1 MLDEKQKAAV
11 IVCIETSLA
20 ELEKSMVSLKEMTKP
35 IAPDRALGRIARADM
50 MYMKNIHEANYNKA
64 VFRCSQLKEA
74 LKRIHQPDFGL
85 CQWCHQPIG
94 MPRLLAMPETTKCV
108 RCA

>member
-1 MLDEKQKAAV
+1 MLNDEQKAELIA
-11 IVCIETSLA
+11 CIETSLA
-20 ELEKSMVSLKEMTKP
+20 ELAKSMVSLKEMTKP

-64 VFRCSQLKEA
+64 EFRCNQLKDA
-74 LKRIHQPDFGL
+74 LKRIDQPDFGM
-85 CQWCHQPIG
+85 CQWCNQPIG
-94 MPRLLAMPETTKCV
+94 MPRLLAMPESTQCI